1 MIPLNRFEFRVA
13 SLESRASA
21 NPKPETRNPEPGTPT
36 GVFFYEQTVE
46 ALIRAIE
53 LFERSFDR
61 FDPEALRA
69 NALPFDRS
77 IFEKRM
83 AAFVAGHYERWKSE
97 GRSRE
102 RPC

>member
-1 MIPLNRFEFRVA
+1 VVPLNRFEFRVA

-21 NPKPETRNPEPGTPT
+21 DPKPGTRDPKPGTPT

-46 ALIRAIE
+46 GLIRAIE
-53 LFERSFDR
+53 LFERSSDE

-69 NALPFDRS
+69 HALTFDRS

-83 AAFVAGHYERWKSE
+83 AAFVAEQYEGWKNQ
-97 GRSRE
+97 GRSR
-102 RPC
+102 RRRC